1 MGFRFRKSFGFGPF
15 RTTISKSGISTSVG
29 VKGARITKRAD
40 GKNQTTVS
48 IPGTGI
54 SHVSTDSDPEV
65 PVVKKRGC
73 LGGCATAVGAVLVFF
88 VLGLFAGGDKDA
100 PSKMQE
106 PAQNEIES
114 ASVMD
119 AATVKYYDQTLSEAA
134 QTASESLAVMYES
147 YMDKAVSN
155 SELVSILKNE
165 ISVCIDS
172 MNAAKDVPEDGLFS
186 EYRNATIALTA
197 SAQTALRGM
206 VDYLEEKDID
216 LETAASNM
224 VLAADKLE
232 AVKTAREECLN
243 ASTLTDAEAAAQFE
257 ETPLTNLLLESA
269 GVGANL
275 EPDPASS
282 PKPDP
287 APEPEPAPAPDPK
300 PEPAPEPET
309 PAAAEPV
316 KQGVI
321 GNKNSKKYH
330 EIGCGSIADI
340 KESNKIKIESAEAA
354 LAKGYEP
361 CQRCH

>member
-40 GKNQTTVS
+40 GKTQTTVS

-73 LGGCATAVGAVLVFF
+73 LGGCATAVGVVLLFF

-100 PSKMQE
+100 PPKMQE
-106 PAQNEIES
+106 PAQNEIEA

-134 QTASESLAVMYES
+134 QTASESLAVMYEA

-155 SELVSILKNE
+155 SELVSILENE

-186 EYRNATIALTA
+186 EYRSATIALTA

-206 VDYLEEKDID
+206 VDYLEEKGID

-224 VLAADKLE
+224 ALAADKLE

-243 ASTLTDAEAAAQFE
+243 ASTLTDAEAAAQLE
-257 ETPLTNLLLESA
+257 ETPLANLLFESV
-269 GVGANL
+269 GVSANS
-275 EPDPASS
+275 EQ
-282 PKPDP
+282 DP

-300 PEPAPEPET
+300 PEPVPEPET

-316 KQGVI
+316 EQGVI

-330 EIGCGSIADI
+330 EIGCGSIADM

>member
-40 GKNQTTVS
+40 GKTQTTVS

-73 LGGCATAVGAVLVFF
+73 LGGCATAVGVVLLFF

-155 SELVSILKNE
+155 SELVSILENE

-186 EYRNATIALTA
+186 EYRSATIALTA

-206 VDYLEEKDID
+206 VDYLEEKGID

-224 VLAADKLE
+224 ALAADKLE

-243 ASTLTDAEAAAQFE
+243 ASTLTDAETAAQLE
-257 ETPLTNLLLESA
+257 ETPLANLLFESV
-269 GVGANL
+269 GVSANS
-275 EPDPASS
+275 EQ
-282 PKPDP
+282 DP

-300 PEPAPEPET
+300 PEPVPEPET

-316 KQGVI
+316 EQGVI

-330 EIGCGSIADI
+330 EIGCGSIADM